1 LAIKRSIVIG
11 EKDKTNTK
19 KEERRVEGK
28 VAVASKSG
36 TKPVMQVVGESLNTT
51 PRSYNPDG
59 KTLVIVES
67 PAKSKTIEKFLGPDY
82 VVKASMGHLRDL
94 PKSQLGIDV
103 EHGFIPKYS
112 NLATRKKLIQEL
124 QDEADKSK
132 AILLATDPDRE
143 GEAISWHLA
152 YILNVDGGSKCR
164 ITFNEIT
171 KHAVAEAI
179 NSPRT
184 IDKDMVDAQQAR
196 RMLDRLVGYKLS
208 PLLWKKVC
216 KGLSAGR
223 VQSVA
228 VRLICERE
236 REIEAFVPEEY
247 WTISGQY
254 KTANKESFVAEL
266 THKNDEK
273 IAISNEAEAKAIEAE
288 LAGVTAE
295 VTSVDTRKR
304 SRRAPAPFTTS
315 TLQQEGVRKLGFG
328 AKRTMMIAQH
338 LYEGLEI
345 GGYGHVG
352 LITYMRTD
360 STRIAAEMQSAAK
373 DYIIHQYG
381 PEYYPKKANV
391 FGTKESSQDAHEA
404 IRPTS
409 LELPPKMVA
418 QFLSRDELKLYTL
431 IWNRFMASQMAAQQ
445 SEIVTAQLKSGDY
458 TLRAS
463 GSKVIFKGFT
473 EVYEDNKKDDEVRL
487 IPSMEQ
493 GEQVTNDTIEPEQ
506 HFTQPPARYSE
517 ASLIKTLEER
527 GIGRPSTYAPI
538 MDTIISRNY
547 VERNDKQF
555 IPTELGFVVVD
566 FLIAHFEKI
575 INVDFTA
582 HLEEDLDHIAN
593 GKESYQDVLGQF
605 YTVFSEELE
614 EANEVEKVK
623 IADTESD
630 EICDLCGSPMV
641 YKFGRFG
648 RFLACSNFPEC
659 KNTKPIT
666 VSTGV
671 ACPKCG
677 EGTIVER
684 KSKRGRIFYGCD
696 RYPACDFT
704 LWNKPINEFCST
716 CSSIMTEKT
725 YKNGTTKKFCSNETC
740 PTQPKKRTRKKKE
753 ESNVEASSAESN
765 NTTVAETNVS
775 ESNEVVTAADTK
787 AKSTK
792 KATKKATTKKTSSKN
807 ATSKKATKKQVNR
820 RVQSE

>member
-1 LAIKRSIVIG
+1 MSIKRSIVIG
-11 EKDKTNTK
+11 EKDTANIK
-19 KEERRVEGK
+19 KEERRLEGK
-28 VAVASKSG
+28 VAVTAKG
-36 TKPVMQVVGESLNTT
+36 KAKPVMQAVGDLAKTLP
-51 PRSYNPDG
+51 PRTYNPDG

-94 PKSQLGIDV
+94 PKSQLGIDI
-103 EHGFIPKYS
+103 ENGFVPRYS
-112 NLATRKKLIQEL
+112 NLTTRKKLIEEL
-124 QDEADKSK
+124 QHEADESK

-152 YILNVDGGSKCR
+152 YIPNVDEASKCR

-184 IDKDMVDAQQAR
+184 IDKNMVDAQQAR
-196 RMLDRLVGYKLS
+196 RMLDRIVGYKLS
-208 PLLWKKVC
+208 PLLWRKVC

-236 REIEAFVPEEY
+236 REIQAFVPEEY
-247 WTISGQY
+247 WSIEGHY
-254 KTANKESFVAEL
+254 VTADKESFTAEL
-266 THKNDEK
+266 THKGDEK
-273 IAISNEAEAKAIEAE
+273 IAIADEAAAMAIRDE
-288 LAGVTAE
+288 LAGQTADVTKVE
-295 VTSVDTRKR
+295 RRKR
-304 SRRAPAPFTTS
+304 SRKAPAPFTTS
-315 TLQQEGVRKLGFG
+315 TLQQEGVRKLNFG

-360 STRIAAEMQSAAK
+360 STRIAVEMQEAAK
-373 DYIIHQYG
+373 QYILSHFG
-381 PEYYPKKANV
+381 KEYYPAKPNV
-391 FGTKESSQDAHEA
+391 FGTKKSSQDAHEA

-409 LELPPKMVA
+409 LELPPKMVEP
-418 QFLSRDELKLYTL
+418 FLSRDELKLYTL
-431 IWNRFMASQMAAQQ
+431 IWNRFMASQMAPQQ
-445 SEIVTAQLKSGDY
+445 SETVTAQLQAGEYK
-458 TLRAS
+458 LRAS
-463 GSKVIFKGFT
+463 GSKAVFKGFT
-473 EVYEDNKKDDEVRL
+473 EVYEEAKKEGDEPKL
-487 IPSMEQ
+487 IPIMSE
-493 GEQVTNDTIEPEQ
+493 GDTAINTDIMPQQ

-538 MDTIISRNY
+538 IDTIMTRNY
-547 VERNDKQF
+547 VEKQDKQF

-566 FLIAHFEKI
+566 FLIVHFEKF
-575 INVDFTA
+575 INVDFTV
-582 HLEEDLDHIAN
+582 HLEKDLDDIA
-593 GKESYQDVLGQF
+593 GGEETYQDVLSEF
-605 YTVFSEELE
+605 YTVFAKELD
-614 EANEVEKVK
+614 EANEVDKVK
-623 IADTESD
+623 IADEESD
-630 EICDLCGSPMV
+630 VICDVCGSPMV

-648 RFLACSNFPEC
+648 RFLACSNFPDC

-671 ACPKCG
+671 TCPKCH

-704 LWNKPINEFCST
+704 LWNKPINET
-716 CSSIMTEKT
+716 CETCGSIMTEKT
-725 YKNGTTKKFCSNETC
+725 YKNGTTKKFCSNENC
-740 PTQPKKRTRKKKE
+740 PTQPKKRTRKKKADD
-753 ESNVEASSAESN
+753 SDKTATDSKSAE
-765 NTTVAETNVS
+765 
-775 ESNEVVTAADTK
+775 
-787 AKSTK
+787 
-792 KATKKATTKKTSSKN
+792 
-807 ATSKKATKKQVNR
+807 
-820 RVQSE
+820 